1 MPTESETRTSPP
13 LAANV
18 SAMFES
24 FAQNGEDIILW
35 RALGEIENGT
45 YVDVGAADPDEDS
58 VTKAFYQ
65 RGWRG
70 INIEPA
76 PEHAARLA
84 AERTGDVLVQACAG
98 EPDGSIVLHHV
109 VGTGLSSVVDDSI
122 DALDGTDYEVIDVV
136 VPVRRLDEILADAGW
151 TPDQPIH
158 FLKIDV
164 EGFEESVIRS
174 IDLDVWRPWVI
185 VAESTRPRSTEQAH
199 HGWEPILLE
208 HGYEFCFF
216 DGLNR
221 YYVASEHAD
230 LRPALSFPPGVFD
243 QPYLTPPH
251 AKLMREYDNLLQGHD
266 RLVALHEEALV
277 AYDERGAEIER
288 LLDAARRMEAN
299 HEATMKSWRELEG
312 EHKRVLASWETL
324 EGEYHN
330 VLGAWERLE
339 KEHIDLSKVHAEVV
353 SERDELS
360 EERTALRDGIS
371 RMGAEFDQIRHER
384 DAALRELELTRQTL
398 SWRVTRPL
406 RSVRRLRGA

>member
-1 MPTESETRTSPP
+1 
-13 LAANV
+13 
-18 SAMFES
+18 MFES

-35 RALGEIENGT
+35 RALGGIEIGT
-45 YVDVGAADPDEDS
+45 YVDVGAADPDDDS

-76 PEHAARLA
+76 PEYAARLA
-84 AERTGDVLVQACAG
+84 AERPDDVLVQACAG
-98 EPDGSIVLHHV
+98 DSEGSIVLHHV
-109 VGTGLSSVVDDSI
+109 VGTGLSSVVDDSVE
-122 DALDGTDYEVIDVV
+122 ALDGTDYEVVDVV
-136 VPVRRLDEILADAGW
+136 VPVQRLDEILTEAGW

-199 HGWEPILLE
+199 HGWEPVLLE
-208 HGYEFCFF
+208 HGYEFCLF

-221 YYVASEHAD
+221 YYVAAEHAD

-251 AKLMREYDNLLQGHD
+251 AKLMREYENLVAGHD
-266 RLVALHEEALV
+266 RLVTLHEKSLV
-277 AYDERGAEIER
+277 AYDERGHEIDR
-288 LLDAARRMEAN
+288 LLAAAKEARAT
-299 HEATMKSWRELEG
+299 HEATLESWRELEA
-312 EHKRVLASWETL
+312 EHERVLASWATL
-324 EGEYHN
+324 EDEYHN

-353 SERDELS
+353 SERDELR

-371 RMGAEFDQIRHER
+371 RMGAEFDQIRGER
-384 DAALRELELTRQTL
+384 DAARLELELTRQTL

-406 RSVRRLRGA
+406 RSVRRMRGA